1 VRAAFVE
8 ADLEVD
14 GVDEDGV
21 DEVLAELEVWP
32 FSSAVSFAWSEESDD
47 WAEETDSLRAVGSS
61 VASV

>member
-1 VRAAFVE
+1 MSAAVVD

-21 DEVLAELEVWP
+21 DEALAEFEVWP
-32 FSSAVSFAWSEESDD
+32 FSSAVSFASSEDNDD

-61 VASV
+61 EASV

>member
-1 VRAAFVE
+1 VSAAVVE

-32 FSSAVSFAWSEESDD
+32 FSSAVSFASSEDNVD
-47 WAEETDSLRAVGSS
+47 WAEETDSLRAVGSTEAR
-61 VASV
+61 V